1 MNPNFG
7 KIEQELKCS
16 FPSEFKE
23 YISSFKK
30 EDIILE
36 LFDEDYRILYSITKT
51 EIKDFYEYVANRSS
65 DFEYYPEDYP
75 GDKNF
80 IKIPFARN
88 LSGDKFKYLYFLC
101 KEGEESNGEIY
112 IQDIDSP
119 HVGRVKLSNNLEL
132 IKGTVSE
139 VGDTI
144 RIDCID
150 KSFDEL
156 KTIFNLTDNIVA
168 WKDSFGIGGREN
180 PESKYEAIA
189 LQEIGATIY
198 ESEKRSESFVKFELH
213 YRSSINEK
221 LIFSSKAYAINIW
234 GLKYEVENNI
244 NYRIFYH
251 KFICVLDGLKETVE
265 WLIENGEMTKEQFN
279 QIFSAIKLINQT
291 KKGFNQIDYGVCG

>member
-1 MNPNFG
+1 MKPNFG
-7 KIEQELKCS
+7 KIEQKLKGS

-23 YISSFKK
+23 YISTFKK

-36 LFDEDYRILYSITKT
+36 LFDEEYRILYSITKT
-51 EIKDFYEYVANRSS
+51 EINDPWEGVANRSS

-75 GDKNF
+75 EDKNF

-101 KEGEESNGEIY
+101 REGEESNGEIY

-132 IKGTVSE
+132 IKGTASE

-150 KSFDEL
+150 KSFDDL
-156 KTIFNLTDNIVA
+156 KTIFSLTDNIVA

-180 PESKYEAIA
+180 SGSKYEELA
-189 LQEIGATIY
+189 LREIGAIIY

-213 YRSSINEK
+213 YQSFINEK
-221 LIFSSKAYAINIW
+221 LVFSSKAYAINIW
-234 GLKYEVENNI
+234 GLKYEVENNV

-265 WLIENGEMTKEQFN
+265 WLIANGEMTREQFN
-279 QIFSAIKLINQT
+279 QIFNVTKLINQT